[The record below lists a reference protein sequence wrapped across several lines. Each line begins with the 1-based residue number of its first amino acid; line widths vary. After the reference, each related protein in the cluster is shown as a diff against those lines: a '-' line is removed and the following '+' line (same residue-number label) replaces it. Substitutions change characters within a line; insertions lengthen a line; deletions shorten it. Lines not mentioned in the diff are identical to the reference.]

1 MPHTAQTHA
10 ILDAVAAARGGV
22 RNVFDDIDPKRL
34 AHICVD
40 MQNGFMEEGSPV
52 EVPAAREVVG
62 NINRISAAVRAGGGI
77 NVFLRFTTPDAASWS
92 VFVRRLG
99 TGAAAHRAAFTP
111 GAHYHEFWPALN
123 VQPGDAIVDKHRFS
137 GFNPG
142 TSDLDA
148 VLKAHDID
156 TVLITGTLTNCCC
169 ESTARDAMQLNY
181 RVLMAADANAALTDA
196 EHAATLHNMA
206 FVFADLYDTD
216 EVVALLSTP

>member
-1 MPHTAQTHA
+1 MPHAVDTHA

-52 EVPAAREVVG
+52 EVPMAREIVS
-62 NINRISAAVRAGGGI
+62 NINRISAAVREAGGL

-99 TGAAAHRAAFTP
+99 AGAATHRAAFTP
-111 GAHYHEFWPALN
+111 GAHYHDFWHALD
-123 VQPGDAIVDKHRFS
+123 VQPGDAVVDKHRFS
-137 GFNPG
+137 GFTPG

-148 VLKAHDID
+148 LLKARGID

-169 ESTARDAMQLNY
+169 ESTARDAMQFNY
-181 RVLMAADANAALTDA
+181 RVLFAGDANAALTDA
-196 EHAATLHNMA
+196 EHAATLHSLA

-216 EVVALLSTP
+216 EVLALLR

>member
-1 MPHTAQTHA
+1 MPHAVDTHA

-22 RNVFDDIDPKRL
+22 RNVFDDIDRARV

-40 MQNGFMEEGSPV
+40 MQNGFLEEGSPV
-52 EVPAAREVVG
+52 EVPVARGIIANV
-62 NINRISAAVRAGGGI
+62 NRISAAVRAGGGL

-111 GAHYHEFWPALN
+111 GAHYHDFWPTLD
-123 VQPGDAIVDKHRFS
+123 VQSGDVVVDKHRFS
-137 GFNPG
+137 GFTPG

-148 VLKAHDID
+148 VLKARGID

-169 ESTARDAMQLNY
+169 ESTARDAMQFNY
-181 RVLMAADANAALTDA
+181 RVLMVADANAALTDA

-216 EVVALLSTP
+216 EVVALLA

>member
-1 MPHTAQTHA
+1 MPHAVDTHA

-22 RNVFDDIDPKRL
+22 RNMFDDIDRARV

-40 MQNGFMEEGSPV
+40 MQNGFLEEGSPV
-52 EVPAAREVVG
+52 EVPAARGIVANV
-62 NINRISAAVRAGGGI
+62 NRISAAVRAGGGL

-111 GAHYHEFWPALN
+111 GAHYHDFWPTLD
-123 VQPGDAIVDKHRFS
+123 VQSGDVVVDKHRFS
-137 GFNPG
+137 GFTPG

-148 VLKAHDID
+148 VLKARGID

-169 ESTARDAMQLNY
+169 ESTARDAMQFNY
-181 RVLMAADANAALTDA
+181 SVLMVADANAALTDA

-216 EVVALLSTP
+216 EVVALLG